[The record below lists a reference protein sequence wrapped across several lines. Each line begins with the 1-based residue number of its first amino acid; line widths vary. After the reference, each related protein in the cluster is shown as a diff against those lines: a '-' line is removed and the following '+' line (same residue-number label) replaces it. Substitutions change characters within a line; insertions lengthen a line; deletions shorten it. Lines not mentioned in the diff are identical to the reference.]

1 MTIIPVNNPS
11 TNPAENVERIKA
23 AIAEANKLYLAN
35 PDGGQVTVQLGA
47 GNWVVTGDNTNA
59 SVGAIELLSG
69 VELTG
74 TLGNDGTRQTIIKLE
89 DGFDARLNGIVRT
102 ALDTVENV
110 TISNLVIDGN
120 RANNIGHQA
129 GFICGVKEES
139 GDKQTNI
146 TLDNVEARNC
156 SAYGINPHEI
166 TYDLKVTNSTAHH
179 NGLDGFVADGV
190 VGGVYEGNISYA
202 NDRHGF
208 NIQNASQNIVLE
220 NNEAHGNGTGAT
232 GGAGIV
238 VQRGDIQR
246 GNEPEIAHVT
256 NVQIIGGEYYGNTR
270 EGILVKLSDNV
281 TISGADI
288 HDNMR
293 QGVRIEGSD
302 YTVLRDSFIS
312 NNSKETPGAYDE
324 VQIRLREDYPD
335 GDTADSPAKF
345 PLKTYYSDGT
355 QILNNIINPQNARYA
370 IREEPTNDAGNAVN
384 SVISGNA
391 TGGIATN
398 GDDTLSGSAGVDTM
412 AGGAGNDTYI
422 VNKDGDVVTEN
433 VNEGTDHVFASAK
446 HTLGANVENLTLTG
460 SAAINGYGNELNN
473 VLTGNAGANN
483 LEGFGGADT
492 LSGGG
497 GNDTLQGGDGNDV
510 YVVDN
515 AGVLIVEKANG
526 GLGGYDHVFASVDHT
541 LAAQVEE
548 LTLTGTANLIG
559 VGNTGTNTLN
569 GNAGHNVL
577 DGGGGA
583 DRMKG
588 GLGNDT
594 YYVDHT
600 QDIVLEAAGEGIDTI
615 LSSISISAASPLTA
629 NVENLQLIDPINPG
643 DPLTKWAI
651 EGAGNQ
657 LSNLIVGNSAANK
670 LYGYGGDDILRGGAG
685 NDTLDGGEGNDTA
698 QYSGNRANY
707 TITGTGASRTV
718 AGTDEGTDNVLNIEV
733 LQFADGKLVGDV
745 WVPNQDPPPA
755 NAVLSSATANL
766 TETDAVLSTGGQLTI
781 TDPDS
786 GEATFRAQSGT
797 AGQYG
802 TFGIVSNGQWTYVA
816 SSAHN
821 GFVQNQVYTD
831 SFEVFSFDGTRT
843 TVTVNITGTND
854 AAVISGATAKAVTE
868 GNTAAAISTSGTL
881 TIFDADG
888 AATFLAQSNVA
899 GSNGYGKFTIGANG
913 AWTYVADT
921 AHNEFVAGQTYT
933 DSITVAADG
942 TTQVVTV
949 TITGTNDGAVLS
961 SAVVNLTETDAV
973 LSTSGQLTITD
984 PDSGEAV
991 FRAQSGTAGQYGT
1004 FAIGANG
1011 QWTYVASSAHNE
1023 FVQNQV
1029 YTDSFEVFSAD
1040 GTKTTVTVNITGTD
1054 EVAPPPNP
1062 GNPVVPR
1069 SGTARSETLNGRD
1082 TIDDVMKGLGGNDTI
1097 RGRGGNDSLDG
1108 GSGNDKVYGDSGDD
1122 RVTGS
1127 SGNDWV
1133 YGGTGNDY
1141 ANGGSG
1147 NDKVYG
1153 NAGFDWVFGG
1163 SGHDTVDGGS
1173 GNDWVYGDSG
1183 NDRVYGGSGDDVVNG
1198 GSGNDR
1204 LYGNSGS
1211 DAFVFNSK
1219 LGTASTDRKVNFD
1232 TVVDLNVRND
1242 SFLLDNAVFKKLGSG
1257 TLSNPTQL
1265 DAEFFTIGT
1274 KARERDDYLIYNK
1287 KTGVLSYDAD
1297 GSGSRNAVEFA
1308 QLSKNLKLT
1317 YKDFFII

>member
-1 MTIIPVNNPS
+1 MTTITVNNPS

-35 PDGGQVTVQLGA
+35 PSGGQVTVQLGA
-47 GNWVVTGDNTNA
+47 GTWVVTGDKTNA

-74 TLGNDGTRQTIIKLE
+74 SGNRDTVIKLE
-89 DGFDARLNGIVRT
+89 DNFNARLNGIVRT

-139 GDKQTNI
+139 GDTQTNI

-166 TYDLKVTNSTAHH
+166 TYDLTVTNSTAHH

-190 VGGVYEGNISYA
+190 VGGVYAGNVSYA

-208 NIQNASQNIVLE
+208 NVQNASQNITLE
-220 NNEAHGNGTGAT
+220 NNKAYGNGTGAT

-246 GNEPEIAHVT
+246 GTEAEIAHVT

-281 TISGADI
+281 TISGTQI
-288 HDNMR
+288 YDNAR
-293 QGVRIEGSD
+293 QGVRIEGSIN
-302 YTVLRDSFIS
+302 TVVKDSFIS
-312 NNSKETPGAYDE
+312 SNSQEIPGEYDE
-324 VQIRLREDYPD
+324 VQIRLRLDYPD
-335 GDTADSPAKF
+335 GNPDNNPNTNPQKN
-345 PLKTYYSDGT
+345 YYSTGT
-355 QILNNIINPQNARYA
+355 KILNNTINPEEARYA
-370 IREEPTNDAGNAVN
+370 IREEPTNTAGGPTGTE
-384 SVISGNA
+384 ISGNA
-391 TGGIATN
+391 TGGIATEGN
-398 GDDTLSGSAGVDTM
+398 DTLTGSAGIDTM
-412 AGGAGNDTYI
+412 AGGKGDDTYI
-422 VNKDGDVVTEN
+422 VNKDGDVVVEN
-433 VNEGTDHVFASAK
+433 ANEGTDHVFASAK

-497 GNDTLQGGDGNDV
+497 GADTLQGGDGNDV
-510 YVVDN
+510 YIVDN

-526 GLGGYDHVFASVDHT
+526 GLGGYDHVFASVDFA
-541 LAAQVEE
+541 LSAQVEE
-548 LTLTGTANLIG
+548 ITLTGTANLTA

-657 LSNLIVGNSAANK
+657 LNNLIVGNSAANK

-707 TITGTGASRTV
+707 TITGTSASRTV
-718 AGTDEGTDNVLNIEV
+718 AGTNEGTDNLLNIEV
-733 LQFADGKLVGDV
+733 LQFTDGKLVGDV

-766 TETDAVLSTGGQLTI
+766 TETDAVLSTGGQLTV
-781 TDPDS
+781 TDVDS

-802 TFGIVSNGQWTYVA
+802 TFGI
-816 SSAHN
+816 
-821 GFVQNQVYTD
+821 
-831 SFEVFSFDGTRT
+831 GT
-843 TVTVNITGTND
+843 
-854 AAVISGATAKAVTE
+854 
-868 GNTAAAISTSGTL
+868 
-881 TIFDADG
+881 
-888 AATFLAQSNVA
+888 
-899 GSNGYGKFTIGANG
+899 
-913 AWTYVADT
+913 
-921 AHNEFVAGQTYT
+921 
-933 DSITVAADG
+933 
-942 TTQVVTV
+942 
-949 TITGTNDGAVLS
+949 
-961 SAVVNLTETDAV
+961 
-973 LSTSGQLTITD
+973 
-984 PDSGEAV
+984 
-991 FRAQSGTAGQYGT
+991 
-1004 FAIGANG
+1004 NG

-1023 FVQNQV
+1023 FVQGQV

-1040 GTKTTVTVNITGTD
+1040 GTKTTVTVNITGTNDGAVLSSATANLTETDAILSTAGQLTITDADSPATFQAQTGTAGQYGTFGIGANGQWTYVASSAHNEFVQGQVYTDSFEVFSADGTRTTVTVNITGTD
-1054 EVAPPPNP
+1054 EVAPPPPVNT
-1062 GNPVVPR
+1062 GNDVVARNGNSR
-1069 SGTARSETLNGRD
+1069 SNTLNGKD
-1082 TIDDVMKGLGGNDTI
+1082 DIDDVIKGLGGNDTI
-1097 RGRGGNDSLDG
+1097 RGRGGNDSLSG
-1108 GSGNDKVYGDSGDD
+1108 GTGDDKVYGDGGDD
-1122 RVTGS
+1122 KVTGD
-1127 SGNDWV
+1127 SGNDRV
-1133 YGGTGNDY
+1133 YGGFGNDRAYGGTGN
-1141 ANGGSG
+1141 
-1147 NDKVYG
+1147 
-1153 NAGFDWVFGG
+1153 
-1163 SGHDTVDGGS
+1163 DTVDGGS

-1183 NDRVYGGSGDDVVNG
+1183 HDRIYGGSGDDVVNG

-1204 LYGNSGS
+1204 LYGGGGS
-1211 DAFVFNSK
+1211 DAFVFDTK
-1219 LGTASTDRKVNFD
+1219 LGTAATDRKVNFD
-1232 TVVDLNVRND
+1232 TVVDFNVRDD
-1242 SFLLDNAVFKKLGSG
+1242 SFLLDNSIFKKLGSG
-1257 TLSNPTQL
+1257 TLSDPTQL
-1265 DAEFFTIGT
+1265 DKEFFVTGT

-1297 GSGSRNAVEFA
+1297 GSGSKEAVEFA

-1317 YKDFFII
+1317 HKDFFII